1 MESTATL
8 KKIKIKTGV
17 VTRNVKEYK
26 GYNNEVSKLT
36 EKLEVLKAESEDAG
50 KIRQTEEVLAE
61 SMAML
66 PNCKSRIQASIDDL
80 EANMVGTEGLEE
92 SEEFINA
99 EKAISEA
106 KAFLEMIWLS

>member
-17 VTRNVKEYK
+17 LTRNVKEYK
-26 GYNNEVSKLT
+26 GYNTEVFKLT
-36 EKLEVLKAESEDAG
+36 EKLEALKLESDDAG

-80 EANMVGTEGLEE
+80 EANMVGIEGQEETEEVV
-92 SEEFINA
+92 SA
-99 EKAISEA
+99 EKALAEA
-106 KAFLEMIWLS
+106 KAFLETI